1 MRLSLPFVLCLV
13 SLAPAASAQSCP
25 DVFQIIA
32 WPGSDGPERQ
42 PVLEDFQ
49 GGQVL
54 LTMAD
59 VTSAEQI
66 LDQNSAPAVSFRY
79 TVEASKVFGLYT
91 AEHIGKPI
99 AIVYDGV
106 LMSTPIIMSAI
117 YGQQAMVNGLNTVEE
132 ASDMAQALTT
142 QTCPPGAGS

>member
-25 DVFQIIA
+25 DAFQLIG
-32 WPGSDGPERQ
+32 WPGPDGPQRQ
-42 PVLEDFQ
+42 PLLEDFE

-59 VTSAEQI
+59 VTSAQQI
-66 LDQNSAPAVSFRY
+66 FDQNNAPAVSFSY
-79 TVEASKVFGLYT
+79 TAEASKVFGLYT
-91 AEHIGKPI
+91 AEHIGMPI
-99 AIVYDGV
+99 AIVYDGE

-117 YGQQAMVNGLNTVEE
+117 YGQQAIVNGLNTVEE
-132 ASDMAQALTT
+132 ANEMAQALTT